1 MRSTL
6 PAVGRIPLLLVDD
19 HPVVVEGLKTLLS
32 PETDLPVVA
41 QAHGGE
47 EALRVLAAHP
57 EVRVAVL
64 DLNMPGMSG
73 TELAA
78 AILAVRPDIY
88 ILILSMFHDHASV
101 AEVLEAGCS
110 GYVLKT
116 TNKAELSEAIREVAA
131 GRNYFCQEVAA
142 TLLQNIQLP
151 KLRQQPPVAQA
162 AELTNR
168 EREILQ
174 LIAREYSNSHIAET
188 LFISERTVET
198 HRKNILTKTNSK
210 SVVGLIQYAMRHK
223 LIV

>member
-1 MRSTL
+1 M
-6 PAVGRIPLLLVDD
+6 D
-19 HPVVVEGLKTLLS
+19 
-32 PETDLPVVA
+32 
-41 QAHGGE
+41 
-47 EALRVLAAHP
+47 VLAMHP
-57 EVRVAVL
+57 EVLVAVL

-73 TELAA
+73 TELAI
-78 AILAVRPDIY
+78 AIRAQRPQVR

-101 AEVLEAGCS
+101 AEVLEAGCA

-116 TNKAELSEAIREVAA
+116 STKSELTLAIREVAA
-131 GRNYFCQEVAA
+131 GHNYFSGEVGA
-142 TLLQNIQLP
+142 TMLQNLQLSG
-151 KLRQQPPVAQA
+151 LRERPQEPRAN
-162 AELTNR
+162 ELTNR

-223 LIV
+223 LIG